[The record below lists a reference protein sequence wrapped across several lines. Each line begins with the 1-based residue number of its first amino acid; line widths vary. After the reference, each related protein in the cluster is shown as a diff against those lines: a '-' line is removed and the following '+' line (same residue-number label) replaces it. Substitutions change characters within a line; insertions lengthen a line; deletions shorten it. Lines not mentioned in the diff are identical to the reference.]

1 MALATY
7 YEKPKIKALFLNEKP
22 YVTIFMTNE

>member
-7 YEKPKIKALFLNEKP
+7 YENPKIKSLFVNEKP